1 MVHNKHPNGVAN
13 HLLPLLLS
21 FSCSSSMILHNFYA
35 NVGVIITSGETL
47 SHSLLLIEACKADF
61 AKIRLSAVRLR
72 VLAGGTRTHIRLV
85 IHVLVPEEVEE
96 KADYREGA

>member
-21 FSCSSSMILHNFYA
+21 FYSSSSMILHNFYA

-47 SHSLLLIEACKADF
+47 SHSLLLIEACKADL

-72 VLAGGTRTHIRLV
+72 VLASGTLTHIRLV

-96 KADYREGA
+96 KADYCESA